1 MPIYTTPAGTPV
13 NVPSASEIADGPK
26 AFADFADSLDA
37 FLPPVGTIVPYGG
50 GASVGDW
57 LLCDGSAIDPKYTKL
72 INIVGANTPNLKGRF
87 LVGMNIGDEE
97 FASVGTRGGA
107 KTVGTSST
115 ITTSNLP
122 QHTHTA
128 SGTVTVSAAN
138 AAHSHGAA
146 STSSVTHSHVTGY
159 RTVGRQSSSGNT
171 NVPINEG
178 SNDDRTGDN
187 SHSHTFNVGNAD
199 ANHTH
204 GATVSLT
211 VAQGGGVPSP
221 APLSINI
228 STLSPYHTVNY
239 LIRAA

>member
-97 FASVGTRGGA
+97 FASVGTKGGA
-107 KTVGTSST
+107 KTGSST
-115 ITTSNLP
+115 TTIT
-122 QHTHTA
+122 
-128 SGTVTVSAAN
+128 SG
-138 AAHSHGAA
+138 HS
-146 STSSVTHSHVTGY
+146 
-159 RTVGRQSSSGNT
+159 R
-171 NVPINEG
+171 
-178 SNDDRTGDN
+178 
-187 SHSHTFNVGNAD
+187 
-199 ANHTH
+199 
-204 GATVSLT
+204 
-211 VAQGGGVPSP
+211 
-221 APLSINI
+221 
-228 STLSPYHTVNY
+228 
-239 LIRAA
+239 

>member
-57 LLCDGSAIDPKYTKL
+57 LLCDGSAIDPKYAKL

-87 LVGMNIGDEE
+87 LVGMNIGDAE
-97 FASVGTRGGA
+97 FASVGTKGGA
-107 KTVGTSST
+107 KTGSST
-115 ITTSNLP
+115 TTITVSNLP

-128 SGTVTVSAAN
+128 TAAADTHAHTESTGSETINAHNHGSGFRTANNFNRNGSDAGAVPTSTVS
-138 AAHSHGAA
+138 
-146 STSSVTHSHVTGY
+146 
-159 RTVGRQSSSGNT
+159 QM
-171 NVPINEG
+171 
-178 SNDDRTGDN
+178 DRT
-187 SHSHTFNVGNAD
+187 AD
-199 ANHTH
+199 AGGQVISGHTH
-204 GATVSLT
+204 GIDPATHTHTIT
-211 VAQGGGVPSP
+211 VASGGGVPSP
-221 APLSINI
+221 TPLNVQVN
-228 STLSPYHTVNY
+228 TLPPYQTVNY